1 MDVQNSFLHGD
12 LEEEVHM
19 KLQPDFGASDMK
31 LVTALRHIGFSSVL
45 L

>member
-19 KLQPDFGASDMK
+19 KHQPDFGASYLK
-31 LVTALRHIGFSSVL
+31 LVTALRHFGFSSVML
-45 L
+45 